1 MDLPPATE
9 RLERSPHR
17 TRILPAMSEVTGSV
31 VTYPARASFLGYLLL
46 IWIGGLTLALP
57 ISQAKPAEPIRFL
70 DALFTSTS
78 AVCVTGLTVVGTGS
92 AFSHFGQ
99 FVIMALIQI
108 GGIGIIT
115 VTTLLTLRLGGGRG
129 LRNRQAMM
137 ETLGADENTD
147 VRTLLRRVVGLTLVI
162 ELIGAAFLFGRNL
175 FHMPPPQAL
184 WHAWFH
190 SVAAFCNAGF
200 AIPDN
205 NLMDYRSDWVTNLT
219 VMGLIVVGGLGFPV
233 LIEMGRNYRRGK
245 GLNWEHMTVHAK
257 VMLIGTAL
265 LLVGGTAAI
274 LFLEWDGVLYG
285 LPWHDRLLTASFQAV
300 VPRTAGFNTVD
311 IGELTNA
318 TLFIMVILM
327 FIGAGP
333 CSTGGGF
340 KVTTFMT
347 MIMRAWTTFL
357 GRPQVRFF
365 RRSVPGETVERANAV
380 ALMFAVTATVALLFL
395 LVLEQHDA
403 PHREGQDNFL
413 DALFEVA
420 SALGTVG
427 LSTGLTPNLT
437 DPGKIILILLMF
449 VGRLG
454 PIAVVV
460 ALSRGRHAEH
470 FEYPEE
476 RPMIG

>member
-1 MDLPPATE
+1 
-9 RLERSPHR
+9 
-17 TRILPAMSEVTGSV
+17 MSEVTGSV
-31 VTYPARASFLGYLLL
+31 LSYPARMSFLGYLCV
-46 IWIGGLTLALP
+46 IFIGGLVLALP
-57 ISQAKPAEPIRFL
+57 ISHAQSEAPVRLL
-70 DALFTSTS
+70 DAMFTSTS

-92 AFSHFGQ
+92 SFSLFGQ
-99 FVIMALIQI
+99 FVILVLIQI
-108 GGIGIIT
+108 GGIGIVT
-115 VTTLLTLRLGGGRG
+115 LTTLLTLRLGGGRG
-129 LRNRQAMM
+129 LRSRQAMM
-137 ETLGADENTD
+137 ETLGADEHTD
-147 VRTLLRRVVGLTLVI
+147 VGTLLRRVVGLTLAV
-162 ELIGAAFLFGRNL
+162 EFAGAALLAARNL
-175 FHMPPPQAL
+175 LDMPWPSAL
-184 WHAWFH
+184 WHATFH

-205 NLMDYRSDWVTNLT
+205 NLMNYRQDWPTNLT
-219 VMGLIVVGGLGFPV
+219 IMGLIIVGGLGFPV
-233 LIEMGRNYRRGK
+233 LMEMGRNYRRGR
-245 GLNWEHMTVHAK
+245 GLNWGHLTVHAK

-274 LFLEWDGVLYG
+274 LMLEWDNVLHG
-285 LPWHDRLLTASFQAV
+285 LPWHERLLAASFQAV

-311 IGELTNA
+311 IGQLTNA
-318 TLFIMVILM
+318 TLFIMVIMM

-347 MIMRAWTTFL
+347 MVMRAWTTFI
-357 GRPQVRFF
+357 GRPQVRIF
-365 RRSVPGETVERANAV
+365 RRTIPGETVERANAV
-380 ALMFAVTATVALLFL
+380 ALMFAVMATIALVFL

-403 PHREGQDNFL
+403 PHREGQDEFL

-437 DPGKIILILLMF
+437 DPGKVIVILLMF
-449 VGRLG
+449 IGRLG

>member
-1 MDLPPATE
+1 
-9 RLERSPHR
+9 
-17 TRILPAMSEVTGSV
+17 MSEVTGSV

-46 IWIGGLTLALP
+46 IWIGALLLALP
-57 ISQAKPAEPIRFL
+57 VSRGQVDQPVRFL

-78 AVCVTGLTVVGTGS
+78 AVCVTGLTVVSTGH
-92 AFSHFGQ
+92 AFSLFGQ
-99 FVIMALIQI
+99 TVILLLIQI
-108 GGIGIIT
+108 GGIGIVT

-137 ETLGADENTD
+137 ETLGADENTE
-147 VRTLLRRVVGLTLVI
+147 VGTLLRRVIGMTLSI
-162 ELIGAAFLFGRNL
+162 ELIGAVILAIRNL
-175 FHMPPPQAL
+175 FDMPVPQAL
-184 WHAWFH
+184 WHAVFH

-205 NLMDYRSDWVTNLT
+205 NLMDYRGDWTTNLT
-219 VMGLIVVGGLGFPV
+219 IMALIVIGGLGFPV
-233 LIEMGRNYRRGK
+233 LIEMGRNWRRGR
-245 GLNWEHMTVHAK
+245 GLNWEHTTVHTK
-257 VMLIGTAL
+257 LMLIGTAL
-265 LLVGGTAAI
+265 LLLAGTGAI
-274 LFLEWDGVLYG
+274 LFLEWDNTLYD
-285 LPWHDRLLTASFQAV
+285 LPVSERILAASFQSV

-311 IGELTNA
+311 IGQLTNA

-327 FIGAGP
+327 FVGAGP

-340 KVTTFMT
+340 KVSTLMT
-347 MIMRAWTTFL
+347 MLLRAWTTFV
-357 GRPQVRFF
+357 GRSQVRAF
-365 RRSVPGETVERANAV
+365 RRSVPEETVERANAV
-380 ALMFAVTATVALLFL
+380 ALMFAVVATIALLSL
-395 LVLEQHDA
+395 LVFEQHDA

-437 DPGKIILILLMF
+437 DIGRVIVIILMF
-449 VGRLG
+449 IGRLG

-460 ALSRGRHAEH
+460 ALSRSRHVAH

-476 RPMIG
+476 RPLIG